1 MDHLSRMMEILA
13 IHSGFQNHDRLAD
26 RTKKLIELANKP
38 NDIVLARAM
47 TSLLINDHSE
57 ISSCQYLE

>member
-1 MDHLSRMMEILA
+1 MMEILDGLA

-57 ISSCQYLE
+57 ISSCQYLD